1 MHENIQTYQKIIKYT
16 NGYNRS
22 EIEENLISWKDR
34 VMKVRSF
41 PGATIEEMQDYT
53 IPLLKNWP
61 DNLILHVD
69 ANNTPGES
77 ARSALEKSFIE
88 TKMLDCRI

>member
-61 DNLILHVD
+61 DNL
-69 ANNTPGES
+69 TPIIHRENQQDLLS
-77 ARSALEKSFIE
+77 KS
-88 TKMLDCRI
+88 LL

>member
-61 DNLILHVD
+61 DNLILNVD
-69 ANNTPGES
+69 ANNAPGES